1 MNSWLAI
8 NSGRHYLSRYTISIM
23 NRKTWL
29 TALLALPLF
38 IVSAHNAFAQSDSL
52 LAAYRAATTPE
63 AKAIAAYKI
72 TAELPDSK
80 AEVYVVY
87 ARQGLAAVRNL
98 EVAVKAK
105 LANVIG
111 YYHQQIKGAYDSAI
125 FYYSLALETAKYLKS
140 GDLISTMTGNLGEV
154 YTLKGNFPKALNYE
168 LTALNYYETKKES
181 ADVQRL
187 NIQVGNTYY
196 HMADYRRALSYYN
209 RVYPALKDA
218 KTYKAGGLFNSM
230 ALTYKE
236 LGEMDKVTP
245 MQQKALAIHRAL
257 GDSLAIANTLN
268 NLGSTAV
275 TNCDYAAAEKYFKD
289 ALGIAL
295 ALGNTVLIDE
305 ERQNIATLQAKSG
318 NTTAAI
324 EQFKISAMQAKAS
337 GDARLQKAALQSLVA
352 IYDSL
357 RDYNRANRYMA
368 EYQQLADTTGT
379 VTYQHEI
386 ADAETRYET
395 QRVLRERDRLF
406 YESSLQSAARARAIR
421 ERNTAIAIGGGSVA
435 ALALIFFLA
444 LRIRSIRAKT
454 KEEQRATR
462 ALFEGEQAERIR
474 IARDLHD
481 SIGQMLAVVKMR
493 LTSQP
498 NNEAENKTI
507 ISGLIDKT
515 IDEVRA
521 ISHNLIPEDLTFGT
535 VRALEN
541 LCARMAE
548 NSGIAVQ
555 LSVAEAV
562 RAYRFNQEFGLS
574 LYRIVQEV
582 LGNMMKHS
590 GASAIS
596 LNMAQSASSIIM
608 QIADNGKGFDTGT
621 IGASKGIGWKNIYA
635 RVGLLNGSVDV
646 RSERIYGTRIQI
658 SIPQ

>member
-1 MNSWLAI
+1 MKL
-8 NSGRHYLSRYTISIM
+8 
-23 NRKTWL
+23 KTWL
-29 TALLALPLF
+29 TAFLVLPLF
-38 IVSAHNAFAQSDSL
+38 IVSAHEVFAQSDSL
-52 LAAYRAATTPE
+52 LVAYKRAATPE
-63 AKAIAAYKI
+63 AKATAAYKI

-98 EVAVKAK
+98 EVPVKAK

-125 FYYSLALETAKYLKS
+125 FYYSLALETAKKLKS

-154 YTLKGNFPKALNYE
+154 YTLEGDFPKALDYE
-168 LTALNYYETKKES
+168 LSALNYYETKKET
-181 ADVQRL
+181 ADIQRL

-196 HMADYRRALSYYN
+196 HMADYKRALMYYN
-209 RVYPALKDA
+209 RVYPALKGE

-236 LGEMDKVTP
+236 LGMMDKV
-245 MQQKALAIHRAL
+245 ALLQRQALSIHRAL
-257 GDSLAIANTLN
+257 GDSLAIAHTLN
-268 NLGSTAV
+268 NLGSTSV
-275 TNCDYAAAEKYFKD
+275 TNHDYAAAEKYFED
-289 ALGIAL
+289 ALNIAL

-305 ERQNIATLQAKSG
+305 ERQNIAFIQAKTG
-318 NTTAAI
+318 NAPAAI
-324 EQFKISAMQAKAS
+324 EQFKKSAAAAKAT
-337 GDARLQKAALQSLVA
+337 GDARLQKAALQSLIA

-357 RDYNRANRYMA
+357 RDYNSANRYMA

-379 VTYQHEI
+379 ITYQHEI

-395 QRVLRERDRLF
+395 QRALRERDSLA
-406 YESSLQSAARARAIR
+406 YEKNLQSAARARAVQQ
-421 ERNTAIAIGGGSVA
+421 RNTAIGVGAGSVA

-444 LRIRSIRAKT
+444 LRIRAIRAKT

-462 ALFEGEQAERIR
+462 AIFEGEQAERIR

-498 NNEAENKTI
+498 QNEAENKSI
-507 ISGLIDKT
+507 ISGLVDKT

-541 LCARMAE
+541 LCARMAQ

-555 LSVAEAV
+555 LSVDEAV

-596 LNMAQSASSIIM
+596 LDMAQSDGSVIL

-646 RSERIYGTRIQI
+646 RSERISGTRIQI

>member
-1 MNSWLAI
+1 
-8 NSGRHYLSRYTISIM
+8 M

-38 IVSAHNAFAQSDSL
+38 IVLPRNAFAQSDSL
-52 LAAYRAATTPE
+52 LATYRAAATPE

-72 TAELPDSK
+72 TVELPDSK

-87 ARQGLAAVRNL
+87 ARQGLAVVRNL
-98 EVAVKAK
+98 EVPVKAK

-125 FYYSLALETAKYLKS
+125 FYYSLALETAKRVRS
-140 GDLISTMTGNLGEV
+140 ADLINTMTGNLGEV
-154 YTLKGNFPKALNYE
+154 YTLQGDYPKALQYELAALNNYE
-168 LTALNYYETKKES
+168 AVKAT

-187 NIQVGNTYY
+187 TIQVGNTYY
-196 HMADYRRALSYYN
+196 HKSDFRRAMSYYS
-209 RVYPALKDA
+209 RVYPALKNE

-236 LGEMDKVTP
+236 LGEMDKVASL
-245 MQQKALAIHRAL
+245 QRQALAIHRAL
-257 GDSLAIANTLN
+257 GDSLSIANTLN
-268 NLGSTAV
+268 NLGSTSVA
-275 TNCDYAAAEKYFKD
+275 THDYAAAERYFND
-289 ALGIAL
+289 ALTIAL
-295 ALGNTVLIDE
+295 ALGNKALIDA
-305 ERQNIATLQAKSG
+305 ERQNIAFVQARNG
-318 NTTAAI
+318 NTGAAI
-324 EQFKISAMQAKAS
+324 EQFKKSAAQAKAS
-337 GDARLQKAALQSLVA
+337 GDARLEKTALQSLIA

-357 RDYNRANRYMA
+357 RDYNNANRYMA

-395 QRVLRERDRLF
+395 QRALRERDRLG
-406 YESSLQSAARARAIR
+406 YESHLQSAERTRAVR
-421 ERNTAIAIGGGSVA
+421 ERNMAIAVGIGSVA
-435 ALALIFFLA
+435 ALALIFLLA
-444 LRIRSIRAKT
+444 LRIRAIRAKT

-462 ALFEGEQAERIR
+462 SIFEGEQAERIR

-498 NNEAENKTI
+498 QNEAENKTI
-507 ISGLIDKT
+507 ISGLVDKT

-541 LCARMAE
+541 LCRRMAE

-555 LSVAEAV
+555 LSVDDAV
-562 RAYRFNQEFGLS
+562 RAHRFNQEFGLS

-590 GASAIS
+590 GASAIN
-596 LNMAQSASSIIM
+596 LDMAQSDGSIIL

-635 RVGLLNGSVDV
+635 RVGLLNGVVDV
-646 RSERIYGTRIQI
+646 RSERISGTRIQI